1 MDINE
6 GNRLFQE
13 KMRKL
18 REFAEGDNIKDIAG
32 IEAVNHFQ
40 ESFENEGF
48 TDETLDPWKDVERRD
63 PKSPW
68 YGHSGQTGKFSEA
81 RTAAKILTGET
92 GKLRNGL
99 AYVHTD
105 TGVKIT
111 SSTPY
116 GRVHQFGLAARI
128 YGKKSF
134 LMTARPFM
142 GPSVVLKNNIEDKIR
157 REFIKILKQ

>member
-18 REFAEGDNIKDIAG
+18 KEFAESDNIKDMAG
-32 IEAVNHFQ
+32 REAVEHFQ
-40 ESFENEGF
+40 ESFINEGF
-48 TDETLDPWKDVERRD
+48 TDESLDPWKDVERRD

-68 YGHSGQTGKFSEA
+68 YGHSGQSGKFSEA

-92 GKLRNGL
+92 GDLLKGL
-99 AYVHTD
+99 SYVHTD
-105 TGVKIT
+105 TGVRIT

-116 GRVHQFGLAARI
+116 GRVHQFGLAAKI
-128 YGKKSF
+128 YGKKTF

-142 GPSVVLKNNIEDKIR
+142 GKSVVLKNNIEDKIR